1 MTVRDQNGKVLHA
14 NARRAQNSLT
24 GERGWAKTMWVGG
37 ASGLGTDVVT
47 RIFRTRAEAR
57 EAWVDDWP
65 EHGCI
70 GQLGFDGWD
79 YEEER

>member
-1 MTVRDQNGKVLHA
+1 MKKQESPGFSR
-14 NARRAQNSLT
+14 
-24 GERGWAKTMWVGG
+24 GEQVN
-37 ASGLGTDVVT
+37 

-57 EAWVDDWP
+57 EALVDDWP